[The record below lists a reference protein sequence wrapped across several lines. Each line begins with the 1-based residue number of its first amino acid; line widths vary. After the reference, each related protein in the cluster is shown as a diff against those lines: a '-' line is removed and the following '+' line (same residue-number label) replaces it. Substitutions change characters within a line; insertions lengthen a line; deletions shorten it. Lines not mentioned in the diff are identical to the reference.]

1 MLEQIKTIIQMK
13 VYIKNMVCSRCEM
26 VVRTVFEKMEIPIL
40 SMQLGEVEIS
50 ENLDEKQKQLL
61 SENLKVLGFEL
72 LDDKISKTI
81 ERIKNLI
88 VDLVHHQNE
97 KLKINLSSYIV
108 DDLKQDYSTLSNLF
122 SETEGITIEHY
133 FIAQKI
139 ERVKE
144 LLIYNE
150 LSLSEISF
158 QLNYSSVPHLS
169 NQFKKTTGITPTQFK
184 QLKNKKRTQ
193 IDKL

>member
-1 MLEQIKTIIQMK
+1 MK

-26 VVRTVFEKMEIPIL
+26 AVRTVFEKMEIPIL
-40 SMQLGEVEIS
+40 SIQLGEVEILK
-50 ENLDEKQKQLL
+50 NLEETEKQLL
-61 SENLKVLGFEL
+61 SENLKALGFEL

-88 VDLVHHQNE
+88 VDLVHYQNE
-97 KLKINLSSYIV
+97 KLKINLSSYIAE
-108 DDLKQDYSTLSNLF
+108 DLKQDYSTLSNLF

-139 ERVKE
+139 EKVKE

-150 LSLSEISF
+150 LSLSQIAF
-158 QLNYSSVPHLS
+158 QLNYSSAAHLS
-169 NQFKKTTGITPTQFK
+169 NQFKKTTGITPSQFK
-184 QLKNKKRTQ
+184 QLKNKERKQ
-193 IDKL
+193 IDAL

>member
-26 VVRTVFEKMEIPIL
+26 AVRTVFEKMEIPIL
-40 SMQLGEVEIS
+40 SMQLGEVGIS
-50 ENLDEKQKQLL
+50 ENLDENQKQLL
-61 SENLKVLGFEL
+61 SENLKALGFEL

-88 VDLVHHQNE
+88 IDVVHYQNE

-108 DDLKQDYSTLSNLF
+108 EDLKQDYSALSNLF

-139 ERVKE
+139 EKVKE

-150 LSLSEISF
+150 LSLSEIAF
-158 QLNYSSVPHLS
+158 QLNYSSVAHLS

-184 QLKNKKRTQ
+184 QLKDKKRKQ
-193 IDKL
+193 IDEL

>member
-1 MLEQIKTIIQMK
+1 
-13 VYIKNMVCSRCEM
+13 MVCSRCEM

>member
-1 MLEQIKTIIQMK
+1 
-13 VYIKNMVCSRCEM
+13 MVCGRCEM
-26 VVRTVFEKMEIPIL
+26 AVRNLLEEMKIDSL
-40 SMQLGEVEIS
+40 SIKLGEVEIAAD
-50 ENLDEKQKQLL
+50 LDEKQKQLL
-61 SENLKVLGFEL
+61 SKKLNSLGFEL
-72 LDDKISKTI
+72 LDDKVSKII

-88 VDLVHHQNE
+88 ITLVHYQNE
-97 KLKINLSSYIV
+97 QLKVNLSTYIAE
-108 DDLKQDYSTLSNLF
+108 DLKQDYSALSNLF

-150 LSLSEISF
+150 LSLSEIAF
-158 QLNYSSVPHLS
+158 QLNYSSVAHLS

-184 QLKNKKRTQ
+184 QLKDKKRKQ
-193 IDKL
+193 IDEL

>member
-1 MLEQIKTIIQMK
+1 
-13 VYIKNMVCSRCEM
+13 MVCSRCEM
-26 VVRTVFEKMEIPIL
+26 VVSTVFEKMEIPIL
-40 SMQLGEVEIS
+40 SMQLGEVEVSKIL
-50 ENLDEKQKQLL
+50 EETEKQLL
-61 SENLKVLGFEL
+61 SENLRSLGFEL

-88 VDLVHHQNE
+88 IDVVHYQNE

-108 DDLKQDYSTLSNLF
+108 EDLNQDYSALSNLF

-150 LSLSEISF
+150 LSLSEIAF
-158 QLNYSSVPHLS
+158 QLNYSSVAHLS

-184 QLKNKKRTQ
+184 QLKDKKRKQ
-193 IDKL
+193 IDEL

>member
-1 MLEQIKTIIQMK
+1 
-13 VYIKNMVCSRCEM
+13 MVCARCEM
-26 VVRTVFEKMEIPIL
+26 AVRTLFDEMKISVL
-40 SMQLGEVEIS
+40 SIKLGEVELSKTLEDI
-50 ENLDEKQKQLL
+50 EKKQL
-61 SENLKVLGFEL
+61 SEKLKALGFEL

-81 ERIKNLI
+81 ERIKNRI
-88 VDLVHHQNE
+88 IDLVHHQNE
-97 KLKINLSSYIV
+97 QPKINLSSYLS
-108 DDLKQDYSTLSNLF
+108 DDLNQDYSALSNLF

-150 LSLSEISF
+150 LSLSEIAF
-158 QLNYSSVPHLS
+158 QLNYSSVAHLS

-184 QLKNKKRTQ
+184 QLKEKKRKQ
-193 IDKL
+193 IDDL

>member
-1 MLEQIKTIIQMK
+1 
-13 VYIKNMVCSRCEM
+13 MVCNRCEM
-26 VVRTVFEKMEIPIL
+26 AVRSVFEKMEIPVL
-40 SMQLGEVEIS
+40 LMQLGEVEILKDL
-50 ENLDEKQKQLL
+50 EETKKQLL
-61 SENLKVLGFEL
+61 SKNLKVLGFEL

-88 VDLVHHQNE
+88 VDVVHYQNE

-108 DDLKQDYSTLSNLF
+108 EDLKQDYSALSNLF

-139 ERVKE
+139 EKVKE
-144 LLIYNE
+144 LLVYNE
-150 LSLSEISF
+150 FSLSEIAF
-158 QLNYSSVPHLS
+158 HLNYSSVAHLS
-169 NQFKKTTGITPTQFK
+169 KQFKKTTGITPTQFK
-184 QLKNKKRTQ
+184 QLKDKKRKQ

>member
-1 MLEQIKTIIQMK
+1 MK
-13 VYIKNMVCSRCEM
+13 IYIKNMVCSRCEM
-26 VVRTVFEKMEIPIL
+26 AVRTLFDEMKISVL
-40 SMQLGEVEIS
+40 SIKLGEVELS
-50 ENLDEKQKQLL
+50 KTLENLEKKQL
-61 SENLKVLGFEL
+61 SEKLKALGFEL

-81 ERIKNLI
+81 ERIKNRI
-88 VDLVHHQNE
+88 IDLVHHQNE
-97 KLKINLSSYIV
+97 QLKINLSSYLSE
-108 DDLKQDYSTLSNLF
+108 DLNQDYSALSNLF

-150 LSLSEISF
+150 LSLSEIAF
-158 QLNYSSVPHLS
+158 QLNYSSVAHLS

-184 QLKNKKRTQ
+184 QLKEKKRKQ
-193 IDKL
+193 IDDL

>member
-1 MLEQIKTIIQMK
+1 MK
-13 VYIKNMVCSRCEM
+13 IYIKNMVCSRCEM
-26 VVRTVFEKMEIPIL
+26 AVRDLLKKNKIPFL
-40 SMQLGEVEIS
+40 SLQLGEVV
-50 ENLDEKQKQLL
+50 LAEKIEESQKELL
-61 SENLKVLGFEL
+61 AKELKALGFEL
-72 LDDKISKTI
+72 LDDKISQTI

-88 VDLVHHQNE
+88 VDVVHHQNE
-97 KLKINLSSYIV
+97 QLKTNLSSYIV
-108 DDLKQDYSTLSNLF
+108 EDLKQDYSALSNLF

-150 LSLSEISF
+150 LSLSEIAF
-158 QLNYSSVPHLS
+158 QLNYSSVAHLS

-193 IDKL
+193 IDQL